1 MIKSIV
7 TPEKINVIKKNGEER
22 KEKEDS
28 IRSKRMPQ
36 LLLIYMLQFFLD
48 LGSFSSAGNGP
59 HFLIFHQTISK

>member
-7 TPEKINVIKKNGEER
+7 TPEKINVIKKNVEER

-28 IRSKRMPQ
+28 IRTKRMPQ
-36 LLLIYMLQFFLD
+36 LLVIYMLQFFLE